1 MTGASLT
8 PAVWSFGLAL
18 LMLGGFS
25 VYLALGWRGGVRGS
39 VLIVLVLGSAL
50 WAVAGLAYAI
60 WESEALWTAWRLSDL
75 LRSAGW
81 SAFMIL
87 LLRGGVP
94 GESTSSQSRALSL
107 LACVVVGAAALELG
121 FPVAPLLAAP
131 VAATDS
137 HLTYAASLGLA
148 VVGLVAVEQVI
159 RNAPSSSRW
168 GLRPLCI
175 GLGGMYAFD
184 LFVYADALLFGRL
197 DPAEWSA
204 RGAVMA
210 CVVPFIGISVARSQD
225 WTVDISLSPRIVFH
239 SAALAGSGL
248 YLLVVAAVGYY
259 IRDFGGS
266 WGAALQVALLF
277 ATAILLCVLLTSG
290 TLRSKLRVFLHKH
303 FFRHR
308 YDYRAEWLRFTN
320 LLAIGDGRLNVHER
334 VVVALADLVESPAG
348 AIWVKRDRGFEQ
360 AARWNAP
367 TIHAEPCDMPLGV
380 FLRRTGSVID
390 LHERAQDP
398 THYPD
403 LQLPE
408 GLAGWADAW
417 LVIPLLAADD
427 LVGFVVLA
435 NPRVKVDVNWEVRDL
450 LKTAGRQ
457 AASYVG
463 QIAASE
469 ALLDAGKFAAFN
481 RMSAFVV
488 HDLKNLVAQ
497 LALMLKNAERHRAD
511 PEFQRDMLD
520 TVKHV
525 VDRMNRLL
533 VQLRIGTAPVENPM
547 SVNLVNIVDRVCRS
561 RSMQRTGLTI
571 EAEAGV
577 RALGH
582 EERLEH
588 VIGHL
593 VQNAVDATQPDGLIR
608 VRVGASDQHAV
619 LEIADDGVGMTSEFV
634 RERLFKPF
642 ETTKRNGMGI
652 GAYESYQYVAG
663 LGGRIEV
670 DSRPSGGTRVR
681 VLLPRGGTVTATA
694 SEARAA
700 V

>member
-1 MTGASLT
+1 
-8 PAVWSFGLAL
+8 
-18 LMLGGFS
+18 
-25 VYLALGWRGGVRGS
+25 
-39 VLIVLVLGSAL
+39 
-50 WAVAGLAYAI
+50 
-60 WESEALWTAWRLSDL
+60 
-75 LRSAGW
+75 
-81 SAFMIL
+81 
-87 LLRGGVP
+87 
-94 GESTSSQSRALSL
+94 
-107 LACVVVGAAALELG
+107 
-121 FPVAPLLAAP
+121 
-131 VAATDS
+131 
-137 HLTYAASLGLA
+137 
-148 VVGLVAVEQVI
+148 
-159 RNAPSSSRW
+159 
-168 GLRPLCI
+168 
-175 GLGGMYAFD
+175 
-184 LFVYADALLFGRL
+184 
-197 DPAEWSA
+197 
-204 RGAVMA
+204 
-210 CVVPFIGISVARSQD
+210 
-225 WTVDISLSPRIVFH
+225 VDISLSPRIVFH

-469 ALLDAGKFAAFN
+469 ALLDAGKFTAFN
-481 RMSAFVV
+481 KMSAFVV

-497 LALMLKNAERHRAD
+497 LALILKNAERHRAD

-619 LEIADDGVGMTSEFV
+619 LEIADDGVGMTSDFV
-634 RERLFKPF
+634 RQRLFKPF
-642 ETTKRNGMGI
+642 QTTKRNGMGI

-670 DSRPSGGTRVR
+670 ESRPNGGTRVR

-694 SEARAA
+694 SEARVA

>member
-1 MTGASLT
+1 VTGAPLT

-18 LMLGGFS
+18 FVLGGFS
-25 VYLALGWRGGVRGS
+25 VYLALGWRGGIRGS
-39 VLIVLVLGSAL
+39 VLIAAVLVSAL
-50 WAVAGLAYAI
+50 WAGAGLAFAI
-60 WESEALWTAWRLSDL
+60 WEAEALWTAWRLSDL

-81 SAFMIL
+81 TAFMIL
-87 LLRGGVP
+87 LLGGGAP
-94 GESTSSQSRALSL
+94 GRATRSQSRTLAL
-107 LACVVVGAAALELG
+107 LACVAVGTATLELVFPVPLLRAAPAAAADLH
-121 FPVAPLLAAP
+121 LA
-131 VAATDS
+131 
-137 HLTYAASLGLA
+137 YAASLGLA
-148 VVGLVAVEQVI
+148 VIGMVVVEQVI
-159 RNAPSSSRW
+159 RNAPRSSHW

-184 LFVYADALLFGRL
+184 LFVYADALLFRQL

-210 CVVPFIGISVARSQD
+210 CVIPFIGVSVARTND
-225 WTVDISLSPRIVFH
+225 WTVDILVSPRIVFH
-239 SAALAGSGL
+239 SAALLGSGL

-259 IRDFGGS
+259 VRDFGGS

-277 ATAILLCVLLTSG
+277 ATAVLLCVLVTSG

-308 YDYRAEWLRFTN
+308 YDYRAEWLRFTS
-320 LLAIGDGRLNVHER
+320 LLAIGDGRSSVHER
-334 VVVALADLVESPAG
+334 VVVALADLVESPGG
-348 AIWVKRDRGFEQ
+348 AIWVRRDREFEQ
-360 AARWNAP
+360 AACWNAP
-367 TIHAEPCDMPLGV
+367 TIHAGPCDTSFGR
-380 FLRRTGSVID
+380 FLRTGWVID
-390 LHERAQDP
+390 LHERAQAP
-398 THYPD
+398 ARYPA
-403 LQLPE
+403 LELPQ

-417 LVIPLLAADD
+417 LVVPLLAGDD

-435 NPRVKVDVNWEVRDL
+435 NPRVRVDVNWEVRDL

-469 ALLDAGKFAAFN
+469 ALLDAGKFTAFN
-481 RMSAFVV
+481 RMSAFVI

-497 LALMLKNAERHRAD
+497 LALSMKNAERHRAD

-533 VQLRIGTAPVENPM
+533 AQLRLGTAPVDNPM
-547 SVNLVNIVDRVCRS
+547 SVNLVQVVDRVCRS
-561 RSMQRTGLTI
+561 RSMRRAGI
-571 EAEAGV
+571 DVAAEGDV

-582 EERLEH
+582 GERLER

-593 VQNAVDATQPDGLIR
+593 VQNAVDATQVDGLIR
-608 VRVGASDQHAV
+608 VHVYASDQHAV
-619 LEIADDGVGMTSEFV
+619 LEIVDDGVGMTSEFV
-634 RERLFKPF
+634 QRRLFKPF
-642 ETTKRNGMGI
+642 QTTKRDGMGI
-652 GAYESYQYVAG
+652 GAYESYQYVTG

-670 DSRPSGGTRVR
+670 ESCPNGGTRVR
-681 VLLPRGGTVTATA
+681 VFLPRGDTAKATAGEARVTA
-694 SEARAA
+694 
-700 V
+700 